1 MSFVT
6 QAVKLPVKNLDCYNA
21 NEIVTKK
28 HGALF
33 PNSIRAIICGPS
45 NCGKTNLLVS
55 LLVDP
60 NGLRFKNIYIFSK
73 SLHQPKY
80 KMLEKILEPIDGLG
94 WYAFTNN
101 SEVPSPSEVKSNSVM
116 IFDDVACD
124 KQDNIRAYFC
134 MGRHNS
140 LDSFYLCQ
148 TYSHIQKHL
157 IRDNT
162 NFVIIFKQ
170 DDLNLRHIY
179 SDHVNTDLT
188 FDQFRNICRSC
199 WVDKYGFVVIDKD
212 SELNNGRYRRGFDEF
227 YNKTI

>member
-1 MSFVT
+1 MSFVKH
-6 QAVKLPVKNLDCYNA
+6 ALKLSVKNLDCC
-21 NEIVTKK
+21 NEKETTKK

-33 PNSIRAIICGPS
+33 PTSIRAVICGPS

-60 NGLRFKNIYIFSK
+60 NGLRFENIYIFSK

-80 KMLEKILEPIDGLG
+80 KMLEKILGSIDGMG
-94 WYAFTNN
+94 WYTFTNN
-101 SEVPSPSEVKSNSVM
+101 SEVPPPSEVKTNSIM

-124 KQDNIRAYFC
+124 KQNNIRAYFC

-188 FDQFRNICRSC
+188 FDQFRDICKAC
-199 WVDKYGFVVIDKD
+199 WGDKYGFVVIDKD

-227 YNKTI
+227 YNMTI